1 MKQIGMAL
9 TIVLIL
15 SIGHTAHAKL
25 SQQVW
30 DAIQTAYTPAV
41 WNDALGTAHENPDPS
56 KFRNYVVALQGGIVV
71 ERAKLLLG
79 WKGEYDYRG
88 TTINLEKGTVK
99 TRRGSKYTYL
109 QPGDVMAVAKLDKL
123 GNKIYMG
130 IISPE
135 IYKPSNRLSD
145 KHFSRVTATVV
156 FDLPSAI
163 ARSDDPQPALDALGE
178 WLRPF
183 SNLKDALTF
192 AYSVGPNTA
201 QQFPSYAGL
210 RSEQTPKP
218 EKKVLSS
225 SPQNTNPYSP
235 PELPFTKPS
244 Y

>member
-1 MKQIGMAL
+1 MVLIIAL
-9 TIVLIL
+9 TL

-30 DAIQTAYTPAV
+30 DAVQTAYVPAV
-41 WNDALGTAHENPDPS
+41 WNDSLGAAHENPDPS
-56 KFRNYVVALQGGIVV
+56 KFRNYVVVMQGGVVV

-99 TRRGSKYTYL
+99 TRRGDRYTYL

-123 GNKIYMG
+123 GNKIYVG

-135 IYKPSNRLSD
+135 VYKPSNRQTD

-156 FDLPSAI
+156 FDLPSSMAG
-163 ARSDDPQPALDALGE
+163 SDDPQPALQALGE
-178 WLRPF
+178 WFRPF
-183 SNLKDALTF
+183 SNLQEALSF

-201 QQFPSYAGL
+201 QSFPAYAEA
-210 RSEQTPKP
+210 RP
-218 EKKVLSS
+218 EEASVRKKQVLSS

-235 PELPFTKPS
+235 PEVPFTKPS